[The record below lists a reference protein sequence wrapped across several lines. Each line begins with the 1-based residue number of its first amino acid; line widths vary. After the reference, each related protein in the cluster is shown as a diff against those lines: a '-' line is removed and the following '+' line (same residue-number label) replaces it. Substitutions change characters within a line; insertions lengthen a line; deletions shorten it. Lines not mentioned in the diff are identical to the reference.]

1 MLSILE
7 IITIIDITI
16 FNINDSYYLQ
26 NTQHRN
32 SYVIMNA
39 LLILINEIITLYLY
53 TLFVYVIMS
62 LLIQFQMINSYNK
75 IINTIFR
82 ALISLHEPL
91 LGKIRQYIPSLSGI
105 DLSPVIVI
113 LLLSFLKNLIQ
124 DYRLGL

>member
-1 MLSILE
+1 
-7 IITIIDITI
+7 
-16 FNINDSYYLQ
+16 
-26 NTQHRN
+26 
-32 SYVIMNA
+32 
-39 LLILINEIITLYLY
+39 
-53 TLFVYVIMS
+53 MS

-75 IINTIFR
+75 IINAIFQ

-91 LGKIRQYIPSLSGI
+91 LGKIRRYIPALSGI

>member
-1 MLSILE
+1 
-7 IITIIDITI
+7 
-16 FNINDSYYLQ
+16 
-26 NTQHRN
+26 
-32 SYVIMNA
+32 
-39 LLILINEIITLYLY
+39 
-53 TLFVYVIMS
+53 
-62 LLIQFQMINSYNK
+62 MINSYNK

-82 ALISLHEPL
+82 ALISLLEPL

>member
-1 MLSILE
+1 
-7 IITIIDITI
+7 
-16 FNINDSYYLQ
+16 
-26 NTQHRN
+26 
-32 SYVIMNA
+32 MNA
-39 LLILINEIITLYLY
+39 LLILLNEILTLYLY

-75 IINTIFR
+75 IISTIFH

-91 LGKIRQYIPSLSGI
+91 LGKIRQFIPLLSGI

>member
-1 MLSILE
+1 MNALLVLLNE
-7 IITIIDITI
+7 IITI
-16 FNINDSYYLQ
+16 
-26 NTQHRN
+26 
-32 SYVIMNA
+32 
-39 LLILINEIITLYLY
+39 YLY

-82 ALISLHEPL
+82 ALISIHEPL
-91 LGKIRQYIPSLSGI
+91 LGKIRRYMPALSGI

-113 LLLSFLKNLIQ
+113 LLLSFIKNLIQ

>member
-1 MLSILE
+1 MYKRQ
-7 IITIIDITI
+7 DIRYI
-16 FNINDSYYLQ
+16 NINDSYYLQ

>member
-1 MLSILE
+1 
-7 IITIIDITI
+7 
-16 FNINDSYYLQ
+16 
-26 NTQHRN
+26 
-32 SYVIMNA
+32 
-39 LLILINEIITLYLY
+39 
-53 TLFVYVIMS
+53 MS

-91 LGKIRQYIPSLSGI
+91 LRKIRQFIPSISGI

>member
-1 MLSILE
+1 
-7 IITIIDITI
+7 
-16 FNINDSYYLQ
+16 
-26 NTQHRN
+26 
-32 SYVIMNA
+32 MNA

-62 LLIQFQMINSYNK
+62 LLIQFQIINSYNK

-91 LGKIRQYIPSLSGI
+91 LGKIRQYIPSFSGI